1 MQFST
6 QHKQL
11 AILID
16 PHKGGNQLAELL
28 PLLQAHPPHYVLVGG
43 SMVSDTTT
51 DVIEIIRQY
60 VSSPILLFPGSA
72 AQISPAADALMYL
85 SLISGRNPEF
95 LIGQHV
101 QSALQV
107 YQSNLPVIPVG
118 YMLIESGGVTSVQYV
133 SNTQPI
139 PRTKNDIA
147 VATALAGQYLGQK
160 AIYLEGGSGAKMPVE
175 PAMIAAVKQH
185 ISIPLIVGG
194 GIRTPQA
201 MLQAFQAGADVVV
214 IGNVLEE
221 TPALYTELVQQ
232 LALL

>member
-1 MQFST
+1 MYFST
-6 QHKQL
+6 NHKQL

-16 PHKGGNQLAELL
+16 PHKGGNQLSQLL
-28 PLLQAHPPHYVLVGG
+28 PLLQAQPPHFILVGG

-51 DVIEIIRQY
+51 TVIETIRQY
-60 VSSPILLFPGSA
+60 VSVPVLLFPGNAS
-72 AQISPAADALMYL
+72 QLSPAADALLYL

-101 QSALQV
+101 QSALQI
-107 YQSNLPVIPVG
+107 YHHQMPVIPVG
-118 YMLIESGGVTSVQYV
+118 YMLIESGSATSVQYV

-160 AIYLEGGSGAKMPVE
+160 AIYLEGGSGAQQAVPVS
-175 PAMIAAVKQH
+175 MISAVKSH
-185 ISIPLIVGG
+185 LTIPLIVGG

-201 MLQAFQAGADVVV
+201 MCDAFHAGADVVV
-214 IGNVLEE
+214 IGNALEE
-221 TPALYTELVQQ
+221 NPMLYPQLFQS

>member
-1 MQFST
+1 MYFST
-6 QHKQL
+6 NHKQL

-16 PHKGGNQLAELL
+16 PHKGGNQLTQLL
-28 PLLQAHPPHYVLVGG
+28 PLLQERPPHYVLVGG

-51 DVIEIIRQY
+51 TVIETIRKY
-60 VSSPILLFPGSA
+60 VSVPVLLFPGSA
-72 AQISPAADALMYL
+72 AQFSPAADAVMYL
-85 SLISGRNPEF
+85 SLISGRNPDY

-101 QSALQV
+101 QSAMQV
-107 YQSNLPVIPVG
+107 YQTNMPVIPVG
-118 YMLIESGGVTSVQYV
+118 YMLVESGSLTSVQYI
-133 SNTQPI
+133 SGTQPI

-160 AIYLEGGSGAKMPVE
+160 AIYLEGGSGAQQPV
-175 PAMIAAVKQH
+175 PLSMISAVKKH
-185 ISIPLIVGG
+185 LSVPLIVGG

-201 MLQAFQAGADVVV
+201 MCDAFKAGADVVV

-221 TPALYTELVQQ
+221 NPLLYPQLFQS